1 MSSSTRSGGV
11 VDEGAAG
18 AAELVVER
26 DAGGEGEQSL
36 ADARSEAVQGAG
48 AVAFEAE
55 QVFAGPEDAF
65 DALADRREVR
75 SAAGFVFGGG
85 GDEVRGEGFDGGGKV
100 AADVALVADHGLAAG
115 ASAAGEQFD
124 RDVAFV

>member
-18 AAELVVER
+18 AAELGVER

-36 ADARSEAVQGAG
+36 ADACSEAVQGAG
-48 AVAFEAE
+48 AVAFERE

-65 DALADRREVR
+65 DALADRGQVR
-75 SAAGFVFGGG
+75 PGTASRAGFR
-85 GDEVRGEGFDGGGKV
+85 GDRVSWFSSIKRGMPAKPAWGP
-100 AADVALVADHGLAAG
+100 
-115 ASAAGEQFD
+115 
-124 RDVAFV
+124 